1 MSGDG
6 RRALWRAALR
16 VAFLALMTG
25 RCAAQDTA
33 QFWPEIDTYVNL
45 NSHTRLFFISAAS
58 VDPGSGEV
66 EGEFGPNFDFYIRPF
81 LRPRLRDMD
90 PAKSK
95 LLTFRI
101 GYRYL
106 PVIEGNGP
114 NENRPIAE
122 LTGRFKLPL
131 AVLLSDRSRFDFRF
145 VSGQPFSWR
154 YRNRVTLERNF
165 EIRKYTFTPYLRGEF
180 FYDSREG
187 KIDKTAFSVGSTFPL
202 TKRTEL
208 EVYYED
214 RRDSSSTPN
223 TDTRAAGVA
232 LGLYF

>member
-1 MSGDG
+1 MSWYG
-6 RRALWRAALR
+6 RRALWRAALL
-16 VAFLALMTG
+16 VFFLALMAG
-25 RCAAQDTA
+25 RCPAQDTA
-33 QFWPEIDTYVNL
+33 QFWPEVDTYVNL
-45 NSHTRLFFISAAS
+45 NAKTRLFFISAVS

-66 EGEFGPNFDFYIRPF
+66 QGEFGPNFDFYVRPF
-81 LRPRLRDMD
+81 LRPKLRDMD

-106 PVIEGNGP
+106 PYIEGSGA

-122 LTGRFKLPL
+122 LTGRFKMPL
-131 AVLLSDRSRFDFRF
+131 SILLSDRNRLDFRF

-154 YRNRVTLERNF
+154 YRNRLTLERNF
-165 EIRKYTFTPYLRGEF
+165 EIRNYTFTPYVRGEF
-180 FYDSREG
+180 FYDITEG
-187 KIDKTAFSVGSTFPL
+187 KIDKNAFTIGSTFPL
-202 TKRTEL
+202 SKRTEV

-214 RRDSSSTPN
+214 QRDSSSQPN
-223 TDTRAAGVA
+223 THTRGAGVV